1 MQDVEVF
8 DGPAMAAEVCET
20 IRKIEAS
27 ASWSKHFN
35 HQAHSRLGALHH
47 CTSMRACLD
56 EIAAAC
62 EPATSFTPEEES
74 VIQEALQVEEPGSS
88 LDKLWKTPQEL
99 GALQDP
105 EMIEKDRD
113 LLAGETTNENLEET
127 IKAGFRTLDRIE
139 LGFQPKPWENYD
151 GGSGAETVQE
161 SAAVTPTELEITTP
175 KSESPKKNE
184 EIPKEERDEPK
195 EKADPLAKPKANA
208 LKAKSKAKA
217 IAKAKEKAKEK
228 ALAKAKA
235 KAKAKAL
242 AKSKAK
248 AVAKSKAKAKA
259 VASKQKRGSKD
270 KNDANKIKKKRTKK
284 DQEDEKQEKTEDD
297 TPGNKK
303 DCKEKNDESTV
314 LKKKMHAALWWH

>member
-175 KSESPKKNE
+175 KSPKKNE

-297 TPGNKK
+297 RPGNKK
-303 DCKEKNDESTV
+303 NCNEKNDESTA